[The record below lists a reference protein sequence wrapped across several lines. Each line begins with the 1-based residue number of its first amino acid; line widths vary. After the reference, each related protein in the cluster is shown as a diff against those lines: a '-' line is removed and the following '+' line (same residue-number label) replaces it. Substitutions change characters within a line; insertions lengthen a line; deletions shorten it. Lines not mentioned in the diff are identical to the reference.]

1 MSVKFS
7 GTFGRLVI
15 DVNPHQAVL
24 FSLYAREANSLQQLY
39 TSAHTVRN
47 RIRFP
52 FGRDYMHALPVC
64 NVLMSLYTRL
74 FIFIQN
80 TIYSCCWCVC
90 IRQVCGLSVNGGK
103 SMARKSI
110 NTDRDPEVYQLRSC
124 AILPSL
130 DNSSLRAAITS
141 VDSYFFK
148 YKKTKPKYLNHR

>member
-74 FIFIQN
+74 FIFRQN
-80 TIYSCCWCVC
+80 TIYSCCWCVLC
-90 IRQVCGLSVNGGK
+90 IRVKCVGRALMEESQWHGSPLTPTGIQK
-103 SMARKSI
+103 FI
-110 NTDRDPEVYQLRSC
+110 SC
-124 AILPSL
+124 ARVPFSRRLTIALSALLLHQSIP
-130 DNSSLRAAITS
+130 I
-141 VDSYFFK
+141 F
-148 YKKTKPKYLNHR
+148 